1 MNFLFPEDKFCFS
14 ISQHNKI
21 IRGNT
26 VTHLQ
31 TGKIQGCQSLAPLKV
46 VHPHMNIRISC
57 SPENIEILFNG
68 SLLTMLL
75 EEKSGWLEQ
84 GLERN
89 PWIDDDIKNYFRKYQ
104 KHLVEIMEDY
114 IHRIRSQILEIAKI
128 GFIVQTIRTEMAN
141 PNVGRKLMIW
151 KLQK

>member
-1 MNFLFPEDKFCFS
+1 
-14 ISQHNKI
+14 
-21 IRGNT
+21 
-26 VTHLQ
+26 
-31 TGKIQGCQSLAPLKV
+31 
-46 VHPHMNIRISC
+46 
-57 SPENIEILFNG
+57 
-68 SLLTMLL
+68 MLL